1 VSTRSCPPFPLD
13 WRRVPVGIGPPPGA
27 PWAGDK
33 RLLEDFQIGD
43 DVIRPLKANDFKG
56 LSAAPATG

>member
-1 VSTRSCPPFPLD
+1 LPAVSIGLAVRAG
-13 WRRVPVGIGPPPGA
+13 GIGPPPGA